1 MSAIHV
7 VVRPHQP
14 SVGSAASIGAPL
26 TPIQSLLD
34 LVVDGVNITA
44 RSGQGPAWSLLSEL
58 SHAVAAL
65 GRGRRQRATL
75 ELHGEELPWRLGI
88 ESDGEDTLL
97 SVFRAGACPE
107 VAVFERRVK
116 TVALRS
122 ALLEALGEAE
132 ALAPRES
139 RGLLR
144 GAAEALRHPW
154 PSYLGRAMPRAA
166 RQILLDKTQS
176 FGFGMEAKFRC
187 PPPEARAAAKS
198 EVERSQLEQADLHSL
213 LLEGSLRIV
222 KRPRKVSL
230 TQVQPFLIAERL
242 LLLAEDVMDAWQAER
257 PLFRRVETDG
267 VRLGVRR
274 GGGDAPLTL
283 TVNVGAKGQASKTF
297 SFAELEAAD
306 FIAAACTFALKL
318 ARLFLE
324 TDPGQSRNLRL
335 TALCTTAQSL
345 GERLR
350 EAEVDDSLT
359 NPEPDSYRSYGLPRS
374 DSGARGI
381 WSHGARMRFMPRWV
395 ASVPGI
401 DLRGTFLCGER
412 IIVGSQRELACI
424 DRASG
429 NVFWRASTAPATS
442 VATPFGVVRLH
453 PDGRIRLYDLKS
465 GQPRFTTHVR
475 PRSGGGVSGA
485 LVNAPGLPRLLV
497 VAEGDRSVAAV
508 DLTSGETRWRYTG
521 PHTAQYRMKRAG
533 KLLLLAGGYSALSAL
548 DVSTG
553 EIVWRQRDKLR
564 FTGDLAID
572 HDGAFAL
579 CGGPVGPAKIHH
591 MDLWTGNVR
600 WTSELEERPV
610 LQQAPLV
617 TQHQVLVVVRD
628 RRGLG
633 LVALCRQT
641 GKVSWEQ
648 APGLVSP
655 TTAWLTVDDT
665 VVANSASGTLLC
677 IETETGRLRYN
688 HVFSRHVD
696 SDQPRRLEPV
706 LRNGALFVPQHQVHV
721 VRPGDGEVIG
731 TVPSDLIPD
740 LLRVDERCD
749 VYLAEESGHLA
760 AFGAAPK
767 LTLVK

>member
-7 VVRPHQP
+7 VVRPRHPGQ
-14 SVGSAASIGAPL
+14 SSAGTPLAPL
-26 TPIQSLLD
+26 QSLLD
-34 LVVDGVNITA
+34 LVVDGINITA
-44 RSGQGPAWSLLSEL
+44 RSGQGPAWSLLGEL
-58 SHAVAAL
+58 SHAVGAL
-65 GRGRRQRATL
+65 GRGRRQRATV
-75 ELHGEELPWRLGI
+75 ELHGDELPWRLGI

-97 SVFRAGACPE
+97 SVFRAGSCPE

-122 ALLEALGEAE
+122 ALLEALAEAE
-132 ALAPRES
+132 TTAPTDVRDS
-139 RGLLR
+139 LR
-144 GAAEALRHPW
+144 SAVQALRQPS
-154 PSYLGRAMPRAA
+154 PSYLGRAVPRAP
-166 RQILLDKTQS
+166 RQILLDGAQS
-176 FGFGMEAKFRC
+176 FGFAMEARFRC
-187 PPPEARAAAKS
+187 PPAEACSAFKPDAES
-198 EVERSQLEQADLHSL
+198 SQLEQADLHSL
-213 LLEGSLRIV
+213 LLEGSFRIL
-222 KRPRKVSL
+222 KRPRKVALSK
-230 TQVQPFLIAERL
+230 VQPFLIAERL

-257 PLFRRVETDG
+257 PLFRRVEVDG

-274 GGGDAPLTL
+274 GAGDAPLTL
-283 TVNVGAKGQASKTF
+283 TVNAIAQGQANKTF
-297 SFAELEAAD
+297 SFAELDAAD
-306 FIAAACTFALKL
+306 FVAASCDFALEL
-318 ARLFLE
+318 AQLFVE
-324 TDPGQSRNLRL
+324 TDPAQARNLRL
-335 TALCTTAQSL
+335 TALSSSARSL

-350 EAEVDDSLT
+350 DAQVDDSLT

-374 DSGARGI
+374 DTGTHGI
-381 WSHGARMRFMPRWV
+381 WAHGARMRFMPRWV
-395 ASVPGI
+395 ATVPGI

-412 IIVGSQRELACI
+412 IVVGSQRELACI

-429 NVFWRASTAPATS
+429 NVYWRASTAPATS
-442 VATPFGVVRLH
+442 IATPFGVVRLH

-465 GQPRFTTHVR
+465 GQTRFTTQVR

-497 VAEGDRSVAAV
+497 VAEGDRSVTAV

-533 KLLLLAGGYSALSAL
+533 KLLLLAGGHSALSAL

-564 FTGDLAID
+564 FTGDLTID
-572 HDGAFAL
+572 HDAAFAL
-579 CGGPVGPAKIHH
+579 CGGPIGPAKIHH
-591 MDLWTGNVR
+591 LDLWTGNLR
-600 WTSELEERPV
+600 WTRELDERPV

-628 RRGLG
+628 KRGLG
-633 LVALCRQT
+633 LTALCRQT
-641 GKVSWEQ
+641 GNVLWEQ

-688 HVFSRHVD
+688 HVFSRHVE

-721 VRPGDGEVIG
+721 VRPRDGEVIG